1 MDPQPPPAYQPPASY
16 PPFPPQGQPG
26 ASSNLGQPYT
36 PPPMPA
42 AAYQPTASY
51 SAPPPIPAAPYQ
63 PAASYSPPPTPANI
77 PPVATSQVMSVAQQI
92 AQQINSANNVL
103 VTVSNDP
110 SVDQLSAA
118 IGMTLILNKLG
129 KHSTAVFSG
138 VIPPA
143 IEFLQPE
150 KTLEKNTDSLRDFI
164 IALDKAKADKLR
176 YKIED
181 KYVKI
186 FITPYRTKID
196 EKDLQFTQ
204 GELNVDVV
212 IALGVKTR
220 DELDQAITAHGQILH
235 DATIISI
242 NHQSGANLGSVN
254 WNETRT
260 SSLSE
265 LVAKLADA
273 LQPGQ
278 TKKLLD
284 KQVAT
289 ALLTG
294 AVAET
299 DRFSNS
305 KTTPETMNMAA
316 KLMDAGAN
324 QPLISSK
331 LDKIK
336 PIAALLPK
344 KPTPALPNAP
354 ASTQAAT
361 TKADEPAKPAEPP
374 TSIIDSD
381 GSLHISHDDG
391 VSDDEDEEDS
401 DIEKIHID
409 EFGVLQKVDKSKPKE
424 PKTSKA
430 PKPIAEAAPVPTP
443 DTSTAPPVAAAS
455 TDTNDSLIDGIADET
470 LSDIEQAVH
479 SPHLKNAPAPNTQ
492 PPPGPGTGSSGFLG
506 PDPSAP
512 SIMNVKPSGGL
523 EAPGSGNVNDPS
535 NSEGPLFSPTPS
547 QSFIVPGQAS
557 DPLSPPPVPPPMNA
571 GSPPSNNL
579 SDPNSGVP
587 L

>member
-16 PPFPPQGQPG
+16 PAFPPQGQAGVPP
-26 ASSNLGQPYT
+26 NLGQPYAPT

-42 AAYQPTASY
+42 Q
-51 SAPPPIPAAPYQ
+51 PYQ
-63 PAASYSPPPTPANI
+63 PAASYAVPPPMPANI
-77 PPVATSQVMSVAQQI
+77 PPVAASQVMSVAQQI

-235 DATIISI
+235 DATIISV
-242 NHQSGANLGSVN
+242 NHQSGANLGSIN

-265 LVAKLADA
+265 LVAKLAEA

-305 KTTPETMNMAA
+305 KTTPETMTMAA

-344 KPTPALPNAP
+344 KQAPTTPNAP
-354 ASTQAAT
+354 VATQAAT
-361 TKADEPAKPAEPP
+361 PKAAEPATAPEPP
-374 TSIIDSD
+374 TATIDSD
-381 GSLHISHDDG
+381 GSLHIAHED
-391 VSDDEDEEDS
+391 SDDDEGDEDS
-401 DIEKIHID
+401 DIGGIHID

-424 PKTSKA
+424 SKA
-430 PKPIAEAAPVPTP
+430 PKPATDTAPTPITNTPPVTGAPAPVP
-443 DTSTAPPVAAAS
+443 VAEES
-455 TDTNDSLIDGIADET
+455 ESSVIDGISDET
-470 LSDIEQAVH
+470 LSDIEEAVH
-479 SPHLKNAPAPNTQ
+479 SPHLKDAPAPSTQ
-492 PPPGPGTGSSGFLG
+492 PPPGPGTSSSGLLG

-535 NSEGPLFSPTPS
+535 SSEGPLFSPPPS
-547 QSFIVPGQAS
+547 QSFIVPGQAG
-557 DPLSPPPVPPPMNA
+557 DGLSPPPVPPPM
-571 GSPPSNNL
+571 GPGTPSGNNL
-579 SDPNSGVP
+579 NSPGSGVP